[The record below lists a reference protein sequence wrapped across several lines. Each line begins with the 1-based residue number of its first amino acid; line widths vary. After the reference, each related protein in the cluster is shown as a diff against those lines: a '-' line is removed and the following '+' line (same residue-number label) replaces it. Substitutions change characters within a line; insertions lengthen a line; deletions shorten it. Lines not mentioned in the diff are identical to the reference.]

1 MGNEGEGAAEQFAGL
16 DVEGSAAGEGEFA
29 GKGDVEGLFLEV
41 IAGAASAFE
50 IGGHGRQFFR
60 LGGIDGG
67 EDFGDVGSV
76 GITEGVVAQ
85 FHAIDIHGS
94 ADLFDLSEDAGVT
107 AGDDEGVVG
116 GQSGI
121 DLALDVLVVFQ
132 EVLEVFG
139 VEVFEDDVLD
149 GGRRLNE
156 NDGSD
161 GSDVEVGLDESD
173 DFIDGGLLAKGSDV
187 VRIDPV
193 DYELALSSAESSLE
207 KARFDHKLELGRQD
221 VARRE
226 WELLKTDDATEQE
239 KELAL
244 RIPHLVASKASL
256 KAAESAL
263 EKAQLDLERT
273 RVRAPFDGVV
283 LERGVNL
290 GSQALPQ
297 DMLARLAG
305 TGAYWV
311 VVSIPVDRLG
321 WVEVPG
327 SGGRVVSAS
336 GAVREGRVLELLGEL
351 EEKGRMARLLVEVD
365 DPLCLKPENKEHQPL
380 LLGEY
385 VRVEI
390 SGRELQAVYAIPRNA
405 LRENRQIWI
414 ATREGTLD
422 IREVDVLW
430 RGAEEV
436 LIRDGLSDGD
446 QLIVSD
452 MTAPVQGMDV
462 NTGKRPAKDRPGR
475 PPVSKE

>member
-1 MGNEGEGAAEQFAGL
+1 MRKIITPLTCFAL
-16 DVEGSAAGEGEFA
+16 LALA
-29 GKGDVEGLFLEV
+29 
-41 IAGAASAFE
+41 
-50 IGGHGRQFFR
+50 IGGAVVFVKTAPQAKKKRPPKRAALVDTQALKAANETVVLQLTGTVVPAEEIQLRAR
-60 LGGIDGG
+60 VGG
-67 EDFGDVGSV
+67 EIVSV
-76 GITEGVVAQ
+76 
-85 FHAIDIHGS
+85 S
-94 ADLFDLSEDAGVT
+94 P
-107 AGDDEGVVG
+107 
-116 GQSGI
+116 
-121 DLALDVLVVFQ
+121 
-132 EVLEVFG
+132 
-139 VEVFEDDVLD
+139 
-149 GGRRLNE
+149 
-156 NDGSD
+156 
-161 GSDVEVGLDESD
+161 

-311 VVSIPVDRLG
+311 VGSIPVDRLG

-336 GAVREGRVLELLGEL
+336 GAVREGRVIKLLGEL